1 MLDIRELGAC
11 LAKRHD
17 PDVCRVA
24 RHLVKGGM
32 SAENASAAAATPPY
46 RKSVRTC
53 TPDVEVCVKAVRA
66 LQRKYEGM
74 DRKGRPNTTRPL
86 HEERLTSGNTSHC
99 SCEY

>member
-17 PDVCRVA
+17 PDVYQVA

-46 RKSVRTC
+46 RASVRTS
-53 TPDVEVCVKAVRA
+53 TPDVDICVKALRA
-66 LQRKYEGM
+66 LQRK
-74 DRKGRPNTTRPL
+74 
-86 HEERLTSGNTSHC
+86 
-99 SCEY
+99 

>member
-17 PDVCRVA
+17 PDVYQVA

-46 RKSVRTC
+46 RKSARTS
-53 TPDVEVCVKAVRA
+53 TLDVEVCVKALRA
-66 LQRKYEGM
+66 LHEGMERKGKANYDEAIARGETNVRKYV
-74 DRKGRPNTTRPL
+74 PL
-86 HEERLTSGNTSHC
+86 FL
-99 SCEY
+99 

>member
-17 PDVCRVA
+17 PDVYQVA

-53 TPDVEVCVKAVRA
+53 TPDVEVYVKALLA
-66 LQRKYEGM
+66 LQRKYEGTG
-74 DRKGRPNTTRPL
+74 RKEKANYDEAISRGETNVRKCVSL
-86 HEERLTSGNTSHC
+86 FL
-99 SCEY
+99 

>member
-17 PDVCRVA
+17 PDVYQVA

-53 TPDVEVCVKAVRA
+53 TPDVEVCVKALRA

-74 DRKGRPNTTRPL
+74 DKKGKAKYDEAIARGETNVRKYVPL
-86 HEERLTSGNTSHC
+86 FL
-99 SCEY
+99 